1 MKWQATLPITFAAAA
16 GCHGNHS
23 ALDPAGQHAE
33 AIGSTWWLYFWVCTA
48 IYVVVV
54 AVVFWAALFRR
65 QPAIEPPDLENR
77 SDRGASMIVAGSV
90 VVTVVILFVLLIS
103 DYTSGRAL
111 ASQREME
118 VTIKLKAHQWWWEV
132 QYDDPDPS
140 QIVTTANEIHI
151 PVGQAVKLRMTSPD
165 VIHSLWIPNLHGK
178 RDIIPGYET
187 VLYLHANREGQ
198 FEGQCAEFCGL
209 QHANMRIVL
218 VAEEPKKFHA
228 WLARQR
234 QPAPEPKTEQ
244 AQRGKKLFLDTTCI
258 MCHTI
263 QGTDAWATVG
273 PDLTHVASRPLVGN
287 TSPMSGGSLA
297 GWVADPH
304 SIKPGVRMPPHAF
317 EPEDL
322 RALTSYL
329 ETLK

>member
-1 MKWQATLPITFAAAA
+1 MALILAASC

-23 ALDPAGQHAE
+23 ALDPAGEHAA
-33 AIGSTWWLYFWVCTA
+33 AISSTWWLYFWTCTA
-48 IYVVVV
+48 IYFLVIV
-54 AVVFWAALFRR
+54 VVFWAMFFRR
-65 QPAIEPPDLENR
+65 RQALQTPDLENR
-77 SDRGASMIVAGSV
+77 SDRGASVVVVGSV

-111 ASQREME
+111 ASQREVD

-140 QIVTTANEIHI
+140 KIVATANEIHI
-151 PVGQAVKLRMTSPD
+151 PVGKTVKLRMTSPD

-187 VLYLHANREGQ
+187 VLYLHANREGK

-218 VAEEPKKFHA
+218 IAESQQKFDV
-228 WLARQR
+228 WLAHQR
-234 QPAPEPKTEQ
+234 QPAPEPKTDQER
-244 AQRGKKLFLDTTCI
+244 RGRQVFLDTTCI

-263 QGTDAWATVG
+263 QGTDAWASVG
-273 PDLTHVASRPLVGN
+273 PDLTHVAGRPLVGN